1 MITGSQR
8 KTYQFIQRF
17 MRQHSHSPTIAEIAV
32 GIGIKSRGV
41 VHRYVQALVTEGL
54 VDILPNRHRN
64 IELTEKDA
72 DKHLM
77 LIGKFSHNKPLET
90 VSEKQMTDVA
100 KSLLAPNRCALRV
113 QGDGMLEEGI
123 FDGDIVICEQTD
135 KVKDGSI
142 VIALIDDKAIVKRW
156 QCNQDQTVTLLPLHS
171 HRLPEVYAESQ
182 VKIYGIFVG
191 VIRLEK

>member
-1 MITGSQR
+1 MITVSQR
-8 KTYQFIQRF
+8 KAYQYIQRF
-17 MRQHSHSPTIAEIAV
+17 IRQQGHSPTISEIAE

-77 LIGKFSHNKPLET
+77 LIGKISHNQPLES
-90 VSEKQMTDVA
+90 VSEKQITDVT

-113 QGDGMLEEGI
+113 QGDGMVEEGI
-123 FDGDIVICEQTD
+123 FDGDIIICEQTD
-135 KVKDGSI
+135 KVKEDSI
-142 VIALIDDKAIVKRW
+142 VIALIDDKAIVKRLRY
-156 QCNQDQTVTLLPLHS
+156 NQDQTITLSPIHS
-171 HRLPEVYAESQ
+171 RRLPEVYPESQ
-182 VKIYGIFVG
+182 VKIYGIFVA
-191 VIRLEK
+191 VVRLEK